1 MGNKNTFCSHNDFSN
16 EEIKI
21 IINGDV
27 ERNFYIVKKTTSLK
41 VFLKKMFENMY
52 LLCPISKSLVDI
64 NRNDFTIYCNDKL
77 LNDELIITNEDTIV
91 ITILSKMKFIDYIFQ
106 YKSHADKFN
115 EITKNIVLMNK
126 ENLDKHML
134 NLNVDKTMQNIMYE
148 KYDIMKKYF
157 SIMDL
162 NNNNIIKFNKIDNDY
177 RYYNSIVNSN
187 RHFYEGYC
195 MSKYDKYDSN
205 NLDKDLLSCFIEY
218 EICFLY
224 LIRLN
229 NEIQKNKETLILI
242 KNKIKILEEQSDY
255 YETTSCENLYIKNRE
270 KSYLWKSEGGFWQI
284 IIK

>member
-27 ERNFYIVKKTTSLK
+27 ERNFYIIKRTTSLK
-41 VFLKKMFENMY
+41 VFLKNMFENMY
-52 LLCPISKSLVDI
+52 LLCPISKSLLDI

-77 LNDELIITNEDTIV
+77 LNDEIKITNEDTVV
-91 ITILSKMKFIDYIFQ
+91 ITILSKKKFIDYIFQ
-106 YKSHADKFN
+106 YKSHADRFN

-134 NLNVDKTMQNIMYE
+134 NLNIDKTMQNIMYE

-162 NNNNIIKFNKIDNDY
+162 NNNNIIKLNKIDNDY

-187 RHFYEGYC
+187 RHFYEAYC
-195 MSKYDKYDSN
+195 MEKFDKYNSIE
-205 NLDKDLLSCFIEY
+205 LDKDLLSCFIEY

-242 KNKIKILEEQSDY
+242 KDKIKILEEQLDY
-255 YETTSCENLYIKNRE
+255 YELPCENLILKIE
-270 KSYLWKSEGGFWQI
+270 KI
-284 IIK
+284 ISLEIRRRILAIYY